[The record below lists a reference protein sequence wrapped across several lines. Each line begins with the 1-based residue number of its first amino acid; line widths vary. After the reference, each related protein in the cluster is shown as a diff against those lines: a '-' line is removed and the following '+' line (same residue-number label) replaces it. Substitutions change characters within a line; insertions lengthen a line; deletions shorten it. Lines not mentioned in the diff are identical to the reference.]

1 MSQRNTPSEPVRLEV
16 EVLNDTIDA
25 GNDRTMT
32 DPYDLN
38 RFVDAQVENY
48 HTALAELR
56 AGQKRTHWMWYVLP
70 QIGGLGHSSMSVR
83 YAIRGADE
91 ARAYLNHPTLGP
103 RLIECAEA
111 VLAVENR
118 TATQIM
124 GSPDDIKLR
133 SCATLFSIV
142 SQEDGSV
149 FQHILDKYYSSE
161 RDSRTLER
169 LAK

>member
-16 EVLNDTIDA
+16 EILNDAIDA
-25 GNDRTMT
+25 GYDEAMT

-38 RFVDAQVENY
+38 RFVEAQAENY

-56 AGQKRTHWMWYVLP
+56 AGQKRTHWMWYVFP

-83 YAIRGADE
+83 YAIRDAGE
-91 ARAYLNHPTLGP
+91 ALAYLNHPTLGP

-111 VLAVENR
+111 ILAIENR

-124 GSPDDIKLR
+124 GSPDDMKLR
-133 SCATLFSIV
+133 SCATLFAFV
-142 SQEDGSV
+142 SATGSV
-149 FQHILDKYYSSE
+149 FHRVLDQYYSSE
-161 RDSRTLER
+161 PDSSTLR
-169 LAK
+169 LLTT